1 MQLDL
6 RMFSLAH
13 AHIYVCLTSCN
24 CFINF
29 RVCWKEPRIKLLSEP
44 QYFDYYMIICIY
56 IFMAYAK
63 NIIVQS
69 NFLVKN
75 LLKSYNTLD
84 I

>member
-1 MQLDL
+1 
-6 RMFSLAH
+6 
-13 AHIYVCLTSCN
+13 
-24 CFINF
+24 
-29 RVCWKEPRIKLLSEP
+29 
-44 QYFDYYMIICIY
+44 MIIYIF